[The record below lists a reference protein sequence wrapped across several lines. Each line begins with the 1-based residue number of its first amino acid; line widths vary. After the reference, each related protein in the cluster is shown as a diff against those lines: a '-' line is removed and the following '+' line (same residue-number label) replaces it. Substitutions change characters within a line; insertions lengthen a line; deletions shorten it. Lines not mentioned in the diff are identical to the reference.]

1 MAMKILAT
9 VRSMTAF
16 NVLCTVAM
24 VFNLAAGY
32 MSRHDCRAS
41 MIILGLSLYILL
53 VMLHY
58 NIRFI
63 MSRKAT
69 LYVKIGREQ

>member
-1 MAMKILAT
+1 MAVKILAT
-9 VRSMTAF
+9 VRSMAVF
-16 NVLCTVAM
+16 NVLCTVAI

-32 MSRHDCRAS
+32 MSRHDRRVS
-41 MIILGLSLYILL
+41 LIILGLSLYILL
-53 VMLHY
+53 VMLYY